1 MTDNQKGG
9 VAMKSTTHAHS
20 TRITS
25 RKERTMQH
33 IELRLADTRERQL
46 RFQADRDAERA
57 ALDGQARSSLRG
69 QLGRSLVRLGR
80 RVGGES
86 MTAPAWQ
93 G

>member
-1 MTDNQKGG
+1 
-9 VAMKSTTHAHS
+9 MKPTRHAQS
-20 TRITS
+20 TRTTS

-46 RFQADRDAERA
+46 RFQADRDAERT
-57 ALDGQARSSLRG
+57 ALGQSRSSLRRH
-69 QLGRSLVRLGR
+69 LGRSLVRLGR

-86 MTAPAWQ
+86 VTAPAWQ

>member
-9 VAMKSTTHAHS
+9 VAMKSTTHAQS
-20 TRITS
+20 TRTTS
-25 RKERTMQH
+25 RKDRTMQY
-33 IELRLADTRERQL
+33 IELRLADVGERQS

-57 ALDGQARSSLRG
+57 ALGQARSSLRR
-69 QLGRSLVRLGR
+69 QVGRSLVRLGR
-80 RVGGES
+80 RVAGDA

>member
-1 MTDNQKGG
+1 
-9 VAMKSTTHAHS
+9 MKSSTHAHS
-20 TRITS
+20 TRTTS
-25 RKERTMQH
+25 RKERTMQY
-33 IELRLADTRERQL
+33 IELRLADVGERQQ

-57 ALDGQARSSLRG
+57 ALGQARSSLRR

>member
-1 MTDNQKGG
+1 MTSYEHTQSNR
-9 VAMKSTTHAHS
+9 HPL
-20 TRITS
+20 TS

-57 ALDGQARSSLRG
+57 ALDGQTRSSLRG

>member
-20 TRITS
+20 TRTTS
-25 RKERTMQH
+25 RKDRTMQY
-33 IELRLADTRERQL
+33 IELRLADVGERQQ
-46 RFQADRDAERA
+46 RFQADRDAERSA
-57 ALDGQARSSLRG
+57 FGRDRSSLRRQVG
-69 QLGRSLVRLGR
+69 GSLVRLGR
-80 RVGGES
+80 RVAGDA

>member
-1 MTDNQKGG
+1 MT
-9 VAMKSTTHAHS
+9 SYEH
-20 TRITS
+20 TRSNRHPHTS
-25 RKERTMQH
+25 RKDRYMQH

-46 RFQADRDAERA
+46 RFQADRDAERI
-57 ALDGQARSSLRG
+57 ALGQSRSSLRR

>member
-1 MTDNQKGG
+1 
-9 VAMKSTTHAHS
+9 
-20 TRITS
+20 
-25 RKERTMQH
+25 MQH

-46 RFQADRDAERA
+46 RFQADRDAERT
-57 ALDGQARSSLRG
+57 ALGQSQGSLRR

-86 MTAPAWQ
+86 VTAPAWQ

>member
-1 MTDNQKGG
+1 MQ
-9 VAMKSTTHAHS
+9 S
-20 TRITS
+20 TRHAQTTRTTS

-46 RFQADRDAERA
+46 RFQADRDAERT
-57 ALDGQARSSLRG
+57 ALAQSRSSLRR

-80 RVGGES
+80 RIGGES

>member
-1 MTDNQKGG
+1 MTVHD
-9 VAMKSTTHAHS
+9 ARPIDTAL
-20 TRITS
+20 TS

-33 IELRLADTRERQL
+33 IELRLADAGERQQ

-57 ALDGQARSSLRG
+57 ALGQARSSLRR

>member
-20 TRITS
+20 TRTTS
-25 RKERTMQH
+25 RKDRSMQY

-57 ALDGQARSSLRG
+57 ALGQARSSLRR

-86 MTAPAWQ
+86 VTAPAWQ